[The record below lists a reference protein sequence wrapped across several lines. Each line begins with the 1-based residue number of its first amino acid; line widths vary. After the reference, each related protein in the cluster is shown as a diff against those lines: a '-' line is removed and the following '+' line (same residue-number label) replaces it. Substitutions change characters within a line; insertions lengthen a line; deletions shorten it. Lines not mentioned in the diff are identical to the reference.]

1 MTHKQSAELTK
12 PGVGSLQDP
21 AACVVAH
28 LTSVFIARLF
38 VVLAVGRNQFDGP
51 PVNIPHAAGR
61 SGSQHRAITALSAVW
76 VALIS
81 APNFIIRISGCT
93 RNGNI
98 RNTNTHP
105 LTYFGSLDSEPP
117 QRYWRAPC

>member
-81 APNFIIRISGCT
+81 APNPECRKICACFWADTYQIHDCPQKAGE
-93 RNGNI
+93 
-98 RNTNTHP
+98 P
-105 LTYFGSLDSEPP
+105 LIVSIQESN
-117 QRYWRAPC
+117 